1 MDSFKFTKSYELMIM
16 ITRKL
21 NEWTKWNF
29 FYENNAYRLCSRIL
43 NEFKISFHKNKNKY
57 FFSFKI
63 YEIRQ
68 VNDNDYAKKF
78 KLEWTI
84 SNLIDRSVSDHSSFR
99 GSRTYSWREK
109 FDLVPLVLVVPSS
122 QRSRSFL
129 GNRMVSCWLE
139 LAGSMGPK
147 GEIERLSA
155 GRMEIPLSEGID
167 GTMFEKFPWSR
178 ERYCEKR
185 LIILSLPSSSSSSA
199 CTPVF
204 PFFVFHSV
212 LSLVA
217 LVRVAGRLLRS
228 LRSLSCFGISSRF
241 RLGIIWL
248 CARDG
253 IKWTLVTIYDGYL
266 GATIASFSWTAIEIG
281 GECKRFE
288 RISFFNFHFRSIFI
302 PISDTLSKNFIK

>member
-1 MDSFKFTKSYELMIM
+1 MFSNS
-16 ITRKL
+16 
-21 NEWTKWNF
+21 
-29 FYENNAYRLCSRIL
+29 SG
-43 NEFKISFHKNKNKY
+43 FKISFHKSKNKY

-68 VNDNDYAKKF
+68 IMITRKL
-78 KLEWTI
+78 KLEWMI
-84 SNLIDRSVSDHSSFR
+84 SNLIDRSVSTNPF
-99 GSRTYSWREK
+99 SRTYSWREK
-109 FDLVPLVLVVPSS
+109 FDLPLVLVVPSS

-185 LIILSLPSSSSSSA
+185 LIILSLPSSSA

-228 LRSLSCFGISSRF
+228 LRSLSSFGISSRF

-266 GATIASFSWTAIEIG
+266 GATIARESFSGQPLKLEASVSVLNEYLFLIL
-281 GECKRFE
+281 
-288 RISFFNFHFRSIFI
+288 HFTFDQYLFQSKL
-302 PISDTLSKNFIK
+302 DTL